1 MKRGEKAKK
10 KLIKNEENQKD
21 IKQTVY
27 MSEKDAKKAIID
39 IGQRMYVKNFVAA
52 NDGNISIKTGDNEV
66 WATPTGVSKG
76 FMKKKMLVKVD
87 FCLLYTSDAADD

>member
-39 IGQRMYVKNFVAA
+39 IGQ
-52 NDGNISIKTGDNEV
+52 
-66 WATPTGVSKG
+66 
-76 FMKKKMLVKVD
+76 
-87 FCLLYTSDAADD
+87 